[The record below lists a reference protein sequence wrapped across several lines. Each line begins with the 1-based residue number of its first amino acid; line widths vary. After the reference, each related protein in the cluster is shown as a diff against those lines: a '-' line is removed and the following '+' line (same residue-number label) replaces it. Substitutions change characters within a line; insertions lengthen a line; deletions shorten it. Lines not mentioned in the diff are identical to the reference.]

1 MLLEG
6 MKIVIL
12 IGPEFEDLEFW
23 VPLMRMQEE
32 GAEVTVAGVG
42 PNETFIGKHGVPGRS
57 DVAFEA
63 INPALFDAVL
73 IPGGWAVI
81 PAYCTLSKKCTI
93 LGKSSA

>member
-32 GAEVTVAGVG
+32 GAEVTVAGIR

-63 INPALFDAVL
+63 INPAHFDAVL
-73 IPGGWAVI
+73 IPGGWAPDKLRRYSECI
-81 PAYCTLSKKCTI
+81 AYRQRNV
-93 LGKSSA
+93 